1 MNTNL
6 AALGIGVLFGLGLAI
21 AGMTDPAKVLGF
33 LDITGDW
40 DASLAVVMAAGLAVN
55 AIAYRL
61 TMRRA
66 KPLFASAFQVPNRRD
81 IDARLVGGAMLFGI
95 GWGIAGICPGPALAS
110 LGAGAWTGGAP
121 FEPSVLVFVVT
132 MLVGMGLHSVMET
145 RAQVRTT

>member
-6 AALGIGVLFGLGLAI
+6 AALGVGVLFGLGLAI
-21 AGMTDPAKVLGF
+21 AGMTDPGKVLAF
-33 LDITGDW
+33 LDIAGAW

-66 KPLFASAFQVPNRRD
+66 KPLLAGAFQVPSGRD
-81 IDARLVGGAMLFGI
+81 IDARLVGGAVLFGI

-110 LGAGAWTGGAP
+110 LGTGAWTGGAP
-121 FEPSVLVFVVT
+121 FEPAVLVFVAA
-132 MLVGMGLHSVMET
+132 MIAGMGLHSAMEA
-145 RAQVRTT
+145 RARRRR